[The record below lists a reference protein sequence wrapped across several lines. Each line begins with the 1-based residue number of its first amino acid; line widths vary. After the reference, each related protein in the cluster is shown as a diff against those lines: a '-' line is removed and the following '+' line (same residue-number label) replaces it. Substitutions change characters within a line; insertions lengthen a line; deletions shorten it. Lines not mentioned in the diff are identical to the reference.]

1 VKQISRFFIIVF
13 SLISV
18 SVFSQQKITEQWESM
33 FNGKDLSN
41 WTVKIRNHPVGVNFG
56 NTFRVEDGKIV
67 VRYDAYEKFDERFGH
82 LFYNKPYGYY
92 RIRLE
97 YRFIGEQ
104 AKEGPGWAY
113 RNSGIM
119 VHGQT
124 PQTMGLNQDFPVSIE
139 VQLLGGNG
147 KEKRTTCNLCTPGT
161 NVEMNGKLFTPHC
174 INSNS
179 ATYHGDQWVTAEVLV
194 LGDSV
199 IRHYA
204 NGIEVLSYQKPQI
217 GGGNVSGQDKE
228 FGVSGQ
234 LLQRGS
240 ISLQSESHPVEFRK
254 IEILNLEGCMDPKA
268 VNYKSYYIKS
278 VPSSCK
284 YK

>member
-13 SLISV
+13 SLISI